1 MSYNPAAGAI
11 QHSALFSFSHTSG
24 SQSTGALSFTP
35 KVAFYVGNAN
45 YGATGGDA
53 ACASGFAIGT
63 LTNARASGFDFAEG
77 SGSPQLPGGSAGV
90 DAAAIG
96 GFLRAIQN
104 NAQTSSFDRRL
115 QVTAFSIAGI
125 TLTWDIAV
133 NAHSGHL
140 LVLG

>member
-45 YGATGGDA
+45 YGGSGGDA
-53 ACASGFAIGT
+53 AVSAGFAIGT
-63 LTNARASGFDFAEG
+63 LGNARAAGLDSVEG
-77 SGSPQLPGGSAGV
+77 PGAPSLPGFSGGQDS
-90 DAAAIG
+90 AAIG
-96 GFLRAIQN
+96 GLIRAIQN
-104 NAQTSSFDRRL
+104 TVQNSSFDRRL

-125 TLTWDIAV
+125 TLTWDVAV
-133 NAHSGHL
+133 NGHSGHL

>member
-11 QHSALFSFSHTSG
+11 QHSAIFSFSHVSG
-24 SQSTGALSFTP
+24 SQSTGALSFVP

-45 YGATGGDA
+45 YGGSGGDA
-53 ACASGFAIGT
+53 ACAAGFAIGT
-63 LTNARASGFDFAEG
+63 LANARACSFDFVEG
-77 SGSPQLPGGSAGV
+77 PGSPQLPGGSAGV
-90 DAAAIG
+90 GPDSIG

-133 NAHSGHL
+133 NSHSGHL